1 MSAANLHERASAMFL
16 QIRALPVQARAGAI
30 ADAVGDDEALRREV
44 LSLLEH
50 DFVGDAPT
58 YAPTV
63 DELTPANDW
72 SRVART
78 SPAKMPDAPKTIG
91 PYRIIE
97 RIGRGGSGFVL
108 LAEQDEPVRRRV
120 AIKIVPHA
128 AISPEFAARFEV
140 ERRALERTDHP
151 NIARILDAG
160 RTSDDAGGLPYLVMD
175 YVHGVSI
182 TEHCRRA
189 GTPLRGRIE
198 LMLAVADAVQHAHQ
212 RGVIHRDL
220 KPGNIL
226 VSENLGADGLK
237 PVCQPHVLDFGI
249 AKPVNEGWGGAAIGQ
264 PTAGMPLGTPA
275 YMSPEQTGRA
285 GGAID
290 TRTDVYSLGAVLY
303 ELAGGRPPIDTSD
316 DLMDSLRRI
325 RETIPPPVSHVRM
338 ENSAT
343 FSGDAV
349 PRWLLHDLDC
359 ILARALEKEPDR
371 RYPTAA
377 AFADDLRRLLKREP
391 IVARPPTLSYRAA
404 RFAQR
409 NRALVAS
416 AIVVALAVIA
426 GIAGLTWGLLEANR
440 QRLEAVNQ
448 TESQR
453 EINRFLTDDLLAP
466 ASPDQQGQNV
476 TALELLNRASAQVDQ
491 RFFGRPLVA
500 GSVHHTLGVA
510 YGALGAFDQ
519 SEKHLQAAIELR
531 TAAAG
536 ANAPDTVRSEIA
548 AASLLGQRQ
557 QFEAADVALMQVL
570 QRARLIL
577 GPNDPALYQVINDL
591 GVIREGQDRGK
602 ESVELLEEAVAGRVR
617 LLGPRDPL
625 VLASTSNLA
634 LAYDRVGDTE
644 KALNM
649 HLEALHIAEKIEP
662 PPRMALLELNNNV
675 GATYQDLNRDAEA
688 VPYMKKAAELA
699 TNFLG
704 DEHPATL
711 TISSNLAGLEAEL
724 GDSEAAAKL
733 LDHVIKVRT
742 RTLGP
747 GAFDTLAA
755 RYAYWNALYKGRRFN
770 ECAEGYTAFLP
781 DAATA
786 LGDGHWFVVQTRAA
800 LALALLDANRAQEG
814 LPLAERAVEQ
824 FTALYGPNHDRTKG
838 AAKTLGQI
846 KSRLA
851 TSAPA
856 TAPASE
862 TGIGGNPQAP
872 R

>member
-1 MSAANLHERASAMFL
+1 MSTADLHQRASAVFL
-16 QIRALPVQARAGAI
+16 HVRTLPAHQRSGAI
-30 ADAVGDDEALRREV
+30 ADAVGDDQALRGEV
-44 LSLLEH
+44 LSLLQH
-50 DFVGDAPT
+50 DGGDEPAT
-58 YAPTV
+58 FAPTV

-72 SRVART
+72 SRVGRT
-78 SPAKMPDAPKTIG
+78 SPAKMPDAPKSIG

-160 RTSDDAGGLPYLVMD
+160 RTGDGLPYLVMD
-175 YVHGVSI
+175 YVQGVSI
-182 TEHCRRA
+182 TEHCRRKSV
-189 GTPLRGRIE
+189 PMRGRID

-226 VSENLGADGLK
+226 VSESDAHA
-237 PVCQPHVLDFGI
+237 VPHVLDFGI
-249 AKPVNEGWGGAAIGQ
+249 AKPVNEGWGGGDRAQ

-275 YMSPEQTGRA
+275 YMSPEQTGRTGA
-285 GGAID
+285 AID
-290 TRTDVYSLGAVLY
+290 TRADVYALGAVLY
-303 ELAGGRPPIDTSD
+303 ELACGRPPIETSD

-325 RETIPPPVSHVRM
+325 RETMPAPVSRVRA
-338 ENSAT
+338 ENNAM
-343 FSGDAV
+343 FSGDPA

-391 IVARPPTLSYRAA
+391 IIARPPTLRYRAA

-416 AIVVALAVIA
+416 AVIVSLAVIA
-426 GIAGLTWGLLEANR
+426 GIAGLTWGLFEANR

-491 RFFGRPLVA
+491 RFFGRPIIA

-510 YGALGAFDQ
+510 YSALGEY
-519 SEKHLQAAIELR
+519 EKADAHLKKAIELR
-531 TAAAG
+531 TAAQG

-548 AASLLGQRQ
+548 AASLLGLRQ
-557 QFEAADVALMQVL
+557 QLAEADAALTQVL
-570 QRARLIL
+570 ARARLLL
-577 GPNDPALYQVINDL
+577 GSNDPALFQAVNDL
-591 GVIREGQDRGK
+591 GVVRDTQGRSAEA
-602 ESVELLEEAVAGRVR
+602 VPLLEEAVAGRVR

-634 LAYDRVGDTE
+634 VAYDSSGQPE
-644 KALNM
+644 KSLHM
-649 HLEALHIAEKIEP
+649 LLEALHIAEKIEP
-662 PPRMALLELNNNV
+662 PPRMALMELNNNI
-675 GATYQDLNRDAEA
+675 GATYQDLNRDTEA
-688 VPYMKKAAELA
+688 VPYLKKAAELA

-724 GDSEAAAKL
+724 GDSAAAAKL
-733 LDHVIKVRT
+733 LEHVIKVRT
-742 RTLGP
+742 RMLGP
-747 GAFDTLAA
+747 RAFDTLTA
-755 RYAYWNALYKGRRFN
+755 RYAYWNALFKGKRFN
-770 ECAEGYTAFLP
+770 DCAEGYLAMLP
-781 DAATA
+781 DAVTT
-786 LGDGHWFVVQTRAA
+786 LGESHWFVVQTRAA
-800 LALALLDANRAQEG
+800 LALALLDADR
-814 LPLAERAVEQ
+814 LAEALPHAEKAVAQ
-824 FTALYGPNHDRTKG
+824 FTALYGSKHERTIN
-838 AAKTLGQI
+838 AAKTLSQVRAG
-846 KSRLA
+846 LA
-851 TSAPA
+851 SGESA
-856 TAPASE
+856 TAPSAVGEAPS
-862 TGIGGNPQAP
+862 PQ
-872 R
+872 